1 VNYKGVSNMKTFL
14 DNINYY
20 ETDEI
25 KETEVNQEYIL
36 KDDVRNILSLIEDGI
51 YDIKNILDD
60 IKGLTEIE
68 TAKNMIEELYM
79 KL

>member
-1 VNYKGVSNMKTFL
+1 MKTFL